1 MAVLRRAWICIPI
14 SLCRH
19 FAPHWHLL
27 KRSFG
32 LSTDPSFPV
41 FPGLILL
48 AYPRLRS
55 RSQRRLAAAV
65 TAGLLGPVSVF
76 PSPQGLQAQQVQRSA
91 TTRQAPS
98 PASVVSQD
106 AYILGPGDQV
116 QLTLLDPGAEGL
128 SGSFEILNDG
138 STSLALVGN
147 VVLDGLTLNQATS
160 WLQSLYRQYLLRP
173 DLNLRVVRPRPL
185 QVSVIGEVENPGL
198 YSLTTSETSNTE
210 TSVSIAGLP
219 TVVAALQKAGG
230 LTLNADL
237 SNVLLQRR
245 MPGNA
250 QQLRETRLDLIALLK
265 LGDKMQNP
273 FLFDGDTL
281 LIGKALI
288 PDSEVL
294 ELAATNLS
302 PPSITVNVIGELVSP
317 GTRSL
322 PANTPLIQAI
332 LAAGGPRTWRAKRS
346 DVELVRISRNGT
358 ATRELFTIDYSQGVS
373 GIRNPP
379 LRDGD
384 TVVVNRSNYAVFTD
398 ALDAITNPLSG
409 LVNAWGLVQLVRDQN

>member
-1 MAVLRRAWICIPI
+1 
-14 SLCRH
+14 
-19 FAPHWHLL
+19 
-27 KRSFG
+27 
-32 LSTDPSFPV
+32 
-41 FPGLILL
+41 
-48 AYPRLRS
+48 
-55 RSQRRLAAAV
+55 
-65 TAGLLGPVSVF
+65 
-76 PSPQGLQAQQVQRSA
+76 
-91 TTRQAPS
+91 
-98 PASVVSQD
+98 
-106 AYILGPGDQV
+106 
-116 QLTLLDPGAEGL
+116 
-128 SGSFEILNDG
+128 
-138 STSLALVGN
+138 
-147 VVLDGLTLNQATS
+147 
-160 WLQSLYRQYLLRP
+160 
-173 DLNLRVVRPRPL
+173 L

-198 YSLTTSETSNTE
+198 YSLTPSEVSQTGVATSIS
-210 TSVSIAGLP
+210 GLP

-245 MPGNA
+245 IPGNG

-288 PDSEVL
+288 PDGEVM

-302 PPSITVNVIGELVSP
+302 PPSIRVNVIGELVSP
-317 GTRSL
+317 GTL
-322 PANTPLIQAI
+322 TLQANTPLIQAI
-332 LAAGGPRTWRAKRS
+332 LAAGGPKTWRAKRS
-346 DVELVRISRNGT
+346 DVELVRISRNGA

-398 ALDAITNPLSG
+398 ALDAVTSPLVG
-409 LVNAWGLVQLVRDQN
+409 LVNAWGLVQLVRDNNSN